1 MTALD
6 VLRKYW
12 HYDEFRRG
20 QGEIIDYMMSG
31 GDAIVL
37 MPTGGGKS
45 LCFQVPALLL
55 NGMTIVVSPLIS
67 LIKDQVNRLRS
78 VGVPAEALY
87 SGMSVRDITR
97 ILNNCLTGKVK
108 LLYISPER
116 LASSIFREFAMN
128 FKVALIVADEAHC
141 ISQWGYD
148 FRPQYLNIS
157 EIKEIYPKAQMMALT
172 ASATQEVVRDICS
185 ILKMENAHQFKHSFL
200 RDNLSYVCRK
210 TNDKRRELLNLT
222 HKIGGSG
229 IIYCR
234 SRRATADVA
243 HFLKSNGVSADFYH
257 AGLDNNR
264 LMKVQQL
271 WMTGKTRIIVA
282 TTAFG
287 MGIDKPDVRFVAH
300 LTLPPNPEEYY
311 QEAGRG
317 GRDGNKAYAALF
329 YDDQDI
335 TELLESVKDNFP
347 DGEQLSLLYHQLAL
361 YFNVASGS
369 QKDIFYDFDFAEF
382 CKAYGYSP
390 LWLVKG
396 LKELERQSYILLTE
410 SIYTPNQV
418 RILYSKRELYDFQ
431 LRNPQYDPL
440 IVVLLRLYG
449 GIMTMPV
456 KINIK
461 MIGEKLRL
469 PENIVYDYLIYLD
482 KAGVVSFEKQR
493 DKPGISF
500 GDFRYP
506 SSSLVFD
513 FQLQERLKE
522 RYISRI
528 HAMISIV
535 ESPVCRNIPLL
546 HYFGEELLKEC
557 GMCDICLEN
566 KKSKQEHIDTNQ
578 AIQYILDLVE
588 SSNSSV
594 SELLSSSFYRENT
607 AQTKAALQFLLQ
619 EGKINFVGFK
629 IVKSL

>member
-1 MTALD
+1 M
-6 VLRKYW
+6 
-12 HYDEFRRG
+12 
-20 QGEIIDYMMSG
+20 
-31 GDAIVL
+31 
-37 MPTGGGKS
+37 
-45 LCFQVPALLL
+45 
-55 NGMTIVVSPLIS
+55 
-67 LIKDQVNRLRS
+67 
-78 VGVPAEALY
+78 
-87 SGMSVRDITR
+87 
-97 ILNNCLTGKVK
+97 
-108 LLYISPER
+108 
-116 LASSIFREFAMN
+116 
-128 FKVALIVADEAHC
+128 
-141 ISQWGYD
+141 
-148 FRPQYLNIS
+148 
-157 EIKEIYPKAQMMALT
+157 
-172 ASATQEVVRDICS
+172 
-185 ILKMENAHQFKHSFL
+185 
-200 RDNLSYVCRK
+200 
-210 TNDKRRELLNLT
+210 
-222 HKIGGSG
+222 
-229 IIYCR
+229 
-234 SRRATADVA
+234 
-243 HFLKSNGVSADFYH
+243 
-257 AGLDNNR
+257 
-264 LMKVQQL
+264 
-271 WMTGKTRIIVA
+271 
-282 TTAFG
+282 
-287 MGIDKPDVRFVAH
+287 
-300 LTLPPNPEEYY
+300 
-311 QEAGRG
+311 
-317 GRDGNKAYAALF
+317 
-329 YDDQDI
+329 
-335 TELLESVKDNFP
+335 
-347 DGEQLSLLYHQLAL
+347 
-361 YFNVASGS
+361 
-369 QKDIFYDFDFAEF
+369 
-382 CKAYGYSP
+382 
-390 LWLVKG
+390 VKG